1 MTDLEKIQKG
11 IGLAVEGFTGA
22 MEQMAIQLN
31 KACRNIVE
39 ALNPTLKK
47 KLTKKKFCKLLQS
60 HNIQRNEINKIIH
73 NNKKAY
79 TYGRLL
85 KIIGGTND

>member
-11 IGLAVEGFTGA
+11 IGLAAEGFSGII
-22 MEQMAIQLN
+22 EQMAIQFN
-31 KACRNIVE
+31 KAFRNIVE

-60 HNIQRNEINKIIH
+60 HNIQRDEINKIIH
-73 NNKKAY
+73 NNKEAY

-85 KIIGGTND
+85 KVIGGTND

>member
-11 IGLAVEGFTGA
+11 IGLATEGFSGIIGKI
-22 MEQMAIQLN
+22 AIQLN
-31 KACRNIVE
+31 KAYKTMVE

-73 NNKKAY
+73 NNKETY
-79 TYGRLL
+79 TYERLL
-85 KIIGGTND
+85 RVIGGTND